1 MAHPSHQAP
10 GFKVSRKLEVGVL
23 IDTLKR
29 FFQRYESNI
38 F

>member
-1 MAHPSHQAP
+1 MAHLSYQAP
-10 GFKVSRKLEVGVL
+10 GFLISRKLEVGVL